1 MIKRYKK
8 NEIENLVKILKNDGV
23 ISVPTD
29 TVFGICA
36 RINSEIAHDKLIT
49 IKNRSIKKS
58 FPVMC
63 ANEEQIKSI
72 AIVNDV
78 AKKLIKSFMPGP
90 ITLVLNKNKNLPE
103 YVTNGKDTIAVRMA
117 TSETIKKLI
126 LELGSPI
133 FMTSANQSG
142 EPTCNSLDEIEEIFN
157 SITGTNFNFQFKL
170 ENEITEDTL
179 EEKIID
185 ETESIG
191 VQHQTSSS
199 ANLNSDYTFDSFI
212 VGDSNRF
219 AFTAAR
225 AVAEKPGKAYNPLFL
240 YGKSGLGKTHLMH
253 AIGNY
258 ILENSNKK
266 VLYVSSEQ
274 FVNDYI
280 YAVRNNEKNSFD
292 RIDSFKNKY
301 RNIDV
306 LIIDDIQFLGS
317 ATKGQEEFF
326 HTFNELHDSNKQI
339 IIASDRSVDDL
350 KMLENRLIT
359 RFNWGLTANITPP
372 DFNLRVDIIK
382 KKISHQEAAED
393 IPIEVIE
400 YIANIND
407 SDVRQLEGAITRV
420 FAYASMMNRGI
431 INLDIAIE
439 ALKDK
444 VSEKSVYKNDVHRIQ
459 RIVCEYFKID
469 IEDLKGKKRRKDV
482 NYPRQIAIYLC
493 RKMTSE
499 SFPKMGTYFGGRDH
513 STIISAY
520 QKIENDLKTNP
531 QLQIVINEL
540 KEKI

>member
-1 MIKRYKK
+1 MNTDILWNNFLDKIKER
-8 NEIENLVKILKNDGV
+8 
-23 ISVPTD
+23 ISPLSYD
-29 TVFGICA
+29 TWF
-36 RINSEIAHDKLIT
+36 
-49 IKNRSIKKS
+49 
-58 FPVMC
+58 
-63 ANEEQIKSI
+63 
-72 AIVNDV
+72 
-78 AKKLIKSFMPGP
+78 
-90 ITLVLNKNKNLPE
+90 
-103 YVTNGKDTIAVRMA
+103 KDTKL
-117 TSETIKKLI
+117 KKIDKNVAIIEVPMSLHKKH
-126 LELGSPI
+126 LEE
-133 FMTSANQSG
+133 NY
-142 EPTCNSLDEIEEIFN
+142 LDEIEEIFN
-157 SITGTNFNFQFKL
+157 SITGTNFTFQFKL
-170 ENEITEDTL
+170 ESELL
-179 EEKIID
+179 EEKTNDDIIQEVR
-185 ETESIG
+185 ETPG
-191 VQHQTSSS
+191 VPYQSNIS
-199 ANLNSDYTFDSFI
+199 ANLKSEYTFDNFI

-258 ILENSNKK
+258 ILENSNKR

-280 YAVRNNEKNSFD
+280 YAVRNNDKNNFD

-306 LIIDDIQFLGS
+306 LIIDDIQFLGT

-326 HTFNELHDSNKQI
+326 HTFNQLHDSNKQI

-350 KMLENRLIT
+350 KMLEDRLIT

-420 FAYASMMNRGI
+420 FAYALMMNKGI
-431 INLDIAIE
+431 VTLDVAID

-444 VSEKSVYKNDVHRIQ
+444 ISDRSVYKNDVHRIQ

-469 IEDLKGKKRRKDV
+469 IEDLKGKKRSKDI

-493 RKMTSE
+493 RLMTNE
-499 SFPKMGTYFGGRDH
+499 SFPKLGTYFGGRDH

-520 QKIENDLKTNP
+520 QKIEKDLKLNN
-531 QLQIVINEL
+531 QLQVVINEL
-540 KEKI
+540 KSRI

>member
-1 MIKRYKK
+1 MNTDNLWNEFLDKIKERITPLSY
-8 NEIENLVKILKNDGV
+8 
-23 ISVPTD
+23 D
-29 TVFGICA
+29 TWF
-36 RINSEIAHDKLIT
+36 
-49 IKNRSIKKS
+49 
-58 FPVMC
+58 
-63 ANEEQIKSI
+63 
-72 AIVNDV
+72 
-78 AKKLIKSFMPGP
+78 
-90 ITLVLNKNKNLPE
+90 
-103 YVTNGKDTIAVRMA
+103 KDTKLYKLDGGTA
-117 TSETIKKLI
+117 TIIVPLALHKKH
-126 LELGSPI
+126 LEENYI
-133 FMTSANQSG
+133 
-142 EPTCNSLDEIEEIFN
+142 DDIEETFN
-157 SITGTNFNFQFKL
+157 SITGTNFNFKFIL
-170 ENEITEDTL
+170 ENEINEISDNN
-179 EEKIID
+179 EEVIIGTSN
-185 ETESIG
+185 ENMG
-191 VQHQTSSS
+191 VPHQTSAS
-199 ANLNSDYTFDSFI
+199 ANLNSEYTFDSFI
-212 VGDSNRF
+212 VGNSNRF

-258 ILENSNKK
+258 IIQNTNKK

-280 YAVRNNEKNSFD
+280 AAVRNNEKNTFD
-292 RIDSFKNKY
+292 KIDSFKNKY

-326 HTFNELHDSNKQI
+326 HTFNQLHDSNKQI

-372 DFNLRVDIIK
+372 DFGLRVDIIK
-382 KKISHQEAAED
+382 RKIAHQEAAED

-420 FAYASMMNRGI
+420 FAYALMMNHGVVT
-431 INLDIAIE
+431 LDIAIE

-444 VSEKSVYKNDVHRIQ
+444 ISERSIYKNDIHRIQ

-469 IEDLKGKKRRKDV
+469 IEDLKGKKRSKDI
-482 NYPRQIAIYLC
+482 NYQRQIAIYLC
-493 RKMTSE
+493 RIMTNE
-499 SFPKMGTYFGGRDH
+499 SYPKMGTYFGGRDH

-520 QKIENDLKTNP
+520 QKIEKDLKTNY
-531 QLQIVINEL
+531 QLQTVIEEL
-540 KEKI
+540 KKRI

>member
-1 MIKRYKK
+1 MNTDIIW
-8 NEIENLVKILKNDGV
+8 NNFLDKIRER
-23 ISVPTD
+23 ISPLSYD
-29 TVFGICA
+29 TWF
-36 RINSEIAHDKLIT
+36 
-49 IKNRSIKKS
+49 
-58 FPVMC
+58 
-63 ANEEQIKSI
+63 
-72 AIVNDV
+72 
-78 AKKLIKSFMPGP
+78 
-90 ITLVLNKNKNLPE
+90 
-103 YVTNGKDTIAVRMA
+103 KDTRLYKIDGGTAIILVPM
-117 TSETIKKLI
+117 SLHKKH
-126 LELGSPI
+126 LEE
-133 FMTSANQSG
+133 NY
-142 EPTCNSLDEIEEIFN
+142 LDEIEEIFN
-157 SITGTNFNFQFKL
+157 SITGTIFNLQFKL
-170 ENEITEDTL
+170 ENEIVEDNDIK
-179 EEKIID
+179 EENNIS
-185 ETESIG
+185 TESVG
-191 VQHQTSSS
+191 VPYQSSVT
-199 ANLNSDYTFDSFI
+199 ANLKSEYTFDSFI

-253 AIGNY
+253 SIGNY
-258 ILENSNKK
+258 IIDNSNKK

-280 YAVRNNEKNSFD
+280 SAVRNNDKNGFD
-292 RIDSFKNKY
+292 KIDSFKSKY

-306 LIIDDIQFLGS
+306 LIIDDIQFLGT

-326 HTFNELHDSNKQI
+326 HTFNQLHDSNKQI

-372 DFNLRVDIIK
+372 DFGLRVDIIK
-382 KKISHQEAAED
+382 RKISHQEAAED
-393 IPIEVIE
+393 IPMEVIE

-431 INLDIAIE
+431 VTLDSAIE

-444 VSEKSVYKNDVHRIQ
+444 VSERSVYKNDVHRIQ
-459 RIVCEYFKID
+459 RIVCEYFKLD
-469 IEDLKGKKRRKDV
+469 IEDLKGKKRSKDV

-493 RKMTSE
+493 RIITNE

-520 QKIENDLKTNP
+520 QRIEKDLKTNY
-531 QLQIVINEL
+531 QLQMVISEL
-540 KEKI
+540 KSRICG

>member
-1 MIKRYKK
+1 MNTDNLWNEFLDKIKERITPLSY
-8 NEIENLVKILKNDGV
+8 
-23 ISVPTD
+23 D
-29 TVFGICA
+29 TWF
-36 RINSEIAHDKLIT
+36 
-49 IKNRSIKKS
+49 
-58 FPVMC
+58 
-63 ANEEQIKSI
+63 
-72 AIVNDV
+72 
-78 AKKLIKSFMPGP
+78 
-90 ITLVLNKNKNLPE
+90 
-103 YVTNGKDTIAVRMA
+103 KDTKLYKLDGGTA
-117 TSETIKKLI
+117 TIIVPLALHKKH
-126 LELGSPI
+126 LEENYI
-133 FMTSANQSG
+133 
-142 EPTCNSLDEIEEIFN
+142 DDIEETFN
-157 SITGTNFNFQFKL
+157 SITGTNFNFKFIL
-170 ENEITEDTL
+170 ENEINEISDNND
-179 EEKIID
+179 EVIIGTSN
-185 ETESIG
+185 ENMG
-191 VQHQTSSS
+191 VPHQTSAS
-199 ANLNSDYTFDSFI
+199 ANLNSEYTFDSFI
-212 VGDSNRF
+212 VGNSNRF

-280 YAVRNNEKNSFD
+280 YAVRNNDKNNFD
-292 RIDSFKNKY
+292 KIDSFKDKY

-326 HTFNELHDSNKQI
+326 HTFNQLHDSNKQI

-350 KMLENRLIT
+350 KMLEDRLIT

-372 DFNLRVDIIK
+372 DFDLRVNIIR
-382 KKISHQEAAED
+382 KKISHQEAAKD
-393 IPIEVIE
+393 IPNEVIE

-431 INLDIAIE
+431 ITLDIAID

-444 VSEKSVYKNDVHRIQ
+444 ASEKSVYKNDVHRIQ

-469 IEDLKGKKRRKDV
+469 IEELKGKKRSKDI

-493 RKMTSE
+493 RIMTNE

-520 QKIENDLKTNP
+520 QRIERDLKTNT
-531 QLQIVINEL
+531 QLQTVINEL
-540 KEKI
+540 KNKI